1 MAKKRGKKFKETI
14 EKYDKSKLY
23 TIEEAIKLVKELSWV
38 SFNESV
44 DVAVRLGVNT
54 RHSEEQVRGA
64 VDLPHGS
71 GKENKV
77 VVFAQGEKAKEAEDA
92 GADFVGADELAEK
105 IQKGWTDFD
114 ATIATPDMMKIVGK
128 LGRVLGPRGLMPN
141 PKVGTVTFDVKEAVN
156 SVKKGKI
163 EYRADRFG
171 IVHTMI
177 GKIKFDNNQLI
188 ENFRALIDAII
199 KAKPASSKGR
209 YLISVSISST
219 MGPGIKLDSMKI
231 LTGAEK
237 K

>member
-14 EKYDKSKLY
+14 EKYDKNKLY
-23 TIEEAIKLVKELSWV
+23 TIEEAVKLVKELSWV

-44 DVAVRLGVNT
+44 DIAVRLGVNT

-71 GKENKV
+71 GKENRV

-114 ATIATPDMMKIVGK
+114 ATIATPDMMKVVGK

-177 GKIKFDNNQLI
+177 GKIKFNNKQLI
-188 ENFRALIDAII
+188 ENFRALIDVII

-219 MGPGIKLDSMKI
+219 MGPGIKLDPMKI
-231 LTGAEK
+231 LTVAEK